1 MIATDATDPVGK
13 RVLLLRG
20 INVGGHRKLA
30 MADLRTMLT
39 DLGFRD
45 ATTYIQSGNAVVSDG
60 PHDAAS
66 VVRAG
71 LAERFGLADVAV
83 VERSLAQLANARQSC
98 ANHFPSPASDSGHGA
113 HLKRVHVVFL
123 APMPP
128 PQRRASLRPGDF
140 GDDRFHL
147 EIHDRVAD
155 LYVDYAVGAGTSKLT
170 TDRIERAFGVT
181 ATARNLNTLDR
192 LITMATARNIG
203 TSRQG

>member
-1 MIATDATDPVGK
+1 MIATDLTDPVGK

-30 MADLRTMLT
+30 MADLRTMLA
-39 DLGFRD
+39 DLGFRN

-60 PHDAAS
+60 PPDAPS

-83 VERSLAQLANARQSC
+83 VERSLAQLAHARQAC
-98 ANHFPSPASDSGHGA
+98 ADHFPAPESDSGRAA

-123 APMPP
+123 SPMPP

-140 GDDRFHL
+140 AGDQLHL

-155 LYVDYAVGAGTSKLT
+155 LYVAYAAGAGTSKLT
-170 TDRIERAFGVT
+170 TDRIERAYGVT

-192 LITMATARNIG
+192 LITMATA
-203 TSRQG
+203 Q